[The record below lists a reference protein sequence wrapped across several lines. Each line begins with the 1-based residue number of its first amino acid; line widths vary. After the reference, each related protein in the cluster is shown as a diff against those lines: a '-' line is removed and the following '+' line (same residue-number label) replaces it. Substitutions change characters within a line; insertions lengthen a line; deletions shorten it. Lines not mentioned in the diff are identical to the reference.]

1 MGIAMYA
8 FTYQAEEMNLLPAV
22 KNARVEFNGDIDLN
36 ARPDGTW
43 TIESIWLDVATP
55 GPRFTTIN
63 TKHKLLAGDVLY
75 EMVVKAAEAHDR
87 ATHAISD
94 HVNDEIADA
103 DRAAY
108 NDHQHQLGKDIARGL
123 EVR

>member
-1 MGIAMYA
+1 MYA

-22 KNARVEFNGDIDLN
+22 KNARVEFNGDIDVN
-36 ARPDGTW
+36 AKPDGTW
-43 TIESIWLDVATP
+43 TIDGIWIDVATP
-55 GPRFTTIN
+55 VPGTFRTKN
-63 TKHKLLAGDVLY
+63 TNHKLLAGDALH
-75 EMVVKAAEAHDR
+75 EMIVKAAEAHDR

-94 HVNDEIADA
+94 FVRDEIEDA

-108 NDHQHQLGKDIARGL
+108 NDHQRQLGKDIARGL